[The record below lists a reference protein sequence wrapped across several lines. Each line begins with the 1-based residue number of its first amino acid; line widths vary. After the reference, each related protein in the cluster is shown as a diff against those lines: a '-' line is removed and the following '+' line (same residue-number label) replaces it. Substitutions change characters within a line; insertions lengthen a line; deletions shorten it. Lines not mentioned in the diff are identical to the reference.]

1 MSTAAQSPVHGR
13 ILRAATSVALA
24 GVFVKLVATLKEAA
38 VAGVYGRSNALD
50 AFLAAALLPTL
61 LVNLIGESMNQAL
74 VPTLIMVREREGHE
88 QAQRLLAAAMLWLCL
103 LLTATSL
110 LLALLARGLLP
121 LFASNF
127 PPEKLQLAIHL
138 FYALLPV
145 VLITGIATNC
155 TAVANSCER
164 FALPALA
171 PVVISLAIL
180 AGVWG
185 CGGRLGI
192 WALVWAT
199 LAGSL
204 GHMLLVAG
212 LMQRHGYRFQ
222 MAWYGMSAPVREVG
236 RQYGPVLVSG
246 VVASAGLVVD
256 QAMAAMLPAGSVS
269 ALVYASRFVSVV
281 LTLFAGAISTAVVP
295 YFSRMIAQQDWQ
307 GCRDAV
313 ETWVWRMGA
322 VALAVTLALVA
333 GAHLLIRLFL
343 QHGVFHADDTDVVA
357 RVLVLYALQI
367 PFFVASRVDYRL
379 LVAMRRTDL
388 VMACGTINLVLD
400 VVLNLVLMR
409 WLGVAG
415 IALATSLWVV
425 STFFFL
431 RFWSRRLLGRELAKA
446 GQGSA
451 SAARYLLRLDDLC
464 PTMKRERWQRF
475 EQLIEAFG
483 LQPILAVVPD
493 NQDPDLE
500 CDSADPDFWPK
511 MRTLE
516 ARGAS
521 IALHGLRHLP
531 VGHGGGLLPLH
542 QQTEFAGVEAETQFY
557 WVGEGLHLLRE
568 HGLNPRLW
576 VAPRHGSDQATLA
589 ALRAHGIEVVS
600 DGFSQ
605 TPYRRMGL
613 IWLPQQLWEPVVK
626 QEGVWTICMHP
637 NTATDAQMERLQSFV
652 QEHAA
657 QFVGIEA
664 ALMLFPP
671 HAFGWQDLF
680 TEKKRLVRIQL
691 SRAWRT
697 LEQIQNNRAV

>member
-1 MSTAAQSPVHGR
+1 MSTTAQSPVHER

-38 VAGVYGRSNALD
+38 VAGVYGRSNVLD

-74 VPTLIMVREREGHE
+74 VPTLIMVREREGHAP
-88 QAQRLLAAAMLWLCL
+88 AQRLLAAAMLWLCL
-103 LLTATSL
+103 LLAAASL
-110 LLALLARGLLP
+110 LLALAARALLP
-121 LFASNF
+121 LMASNF

-180 AGVWG
+180 VGVWAG
-185 CGGRLGI
+185 GGRLGI

-204 GHMLLVAG
+204 GHMLLAAG
-212 LMQRHGYRFQ
+212 LMQRHGYKLQF
-222 MAWYGMSAPVREVG
+222 AWYGMTAPVREVG
-236 RQYGPVLVSG
+236 RLYGPVLVSG
-246 VVASAGLVVD
+246 VVASAGLLVD

-281 LTLFAGAISTAVVP
+281 LALFAGAISTAVVP

-313 ETWVWRMGA
+313 ETWVGRMGA
-322 VALAVTLALVA
+322 VALVVTLALVA

-343 QHGVFHADDTDVVA
+343 QHGVFHADDTAVVA
-357 RVLVLYALQI
+357 RVLMLYALQI

-415 IALATSLWVV
+415 IALATSLWMV

-431 RFWSRRLLGRELAKA
+431 RFWSRRLLDRELDRAAA
-446 GQGSA
+446 GQGTVTS
-451 SAARYLLRLDDLC
+451 ARYLLRLDDLC
-464 PTMKRERWQRF
+464 PTMKRESWQRF

-500 CDSADPDFWPK
+500 RDIADPDFWQK

-516 ARGAS
+516 ARGAA
-521 IALHGLRHLP
+521 IALHGLHHLP

-542 QQTEFAGVEAETQFY
+542 QQSEFAGVKAETQLH
-557 WVGEGLHLLRE
+557 WVDEGLHLLRE

-576 VAPRHGSDQATLA
+576 VAPRHGSDRATLA

-613 IWLPQQLWEPVVK
+613 IWLPQQLWAPVVK
-626 QEGVWTICMHP
+626 QEGLWTICLHP
-637 NTATDAQMERLQSFV
+637 NTATEEQMERLRSFV

-657 QFVGIEA
+657 QFVGIDA
-664 ALMLFPP
+664 ALTLFPP
-671 HAFGWQDLF
+671 HVFGWQDLF
-680 TEKKRLVRIQL
+680 AEKKRLVRIQL
-691 SRAWRT
+691 SRAWGNLRG
-697 LEQIQNNRAV
+697 